1 MAARAAALSGT
12 VATPDG
18 HVAPNF
24 WPRHTGPEIGERR
37 GVNAAA
43 SVYAFA
49 ISSIRILQHTTR
61 GDGVS
66 TPEGLTSGIISLK
79 VKRPNPAPSQTPPP
93 PPTISKETHT
103 FSAMFDCS
111 PKCRLR
117 RDMRLALVG
126 WLGGW
131 LTWFNA
137 ELSPK
142 RYWSGSRS
150 QEVGEEGDYT

>member
-18 HVAPNF
+18 HVAPSF

-43 SVYAFA
+43 SVYVFA

-79 VKRPNPAPSQTPPP
+79 VKRPNPAPSQKKN
-93 PPTISKETHT
+93 PTISKETHT

-126 WLGGW
+126 WLVD
-131 LTWFNA
+131 L
-137 ELSPK
+137 
-142 RYWSGSRS
+142 
-150 QEVGEEGDYT
+150 V